1 MQLVST
7 LVYSLIH
14 SAVCRNG
21 PGTLPTKMYL
31 LLLLQIPAVM
41 CRTQQYIPQ
50 NKICQDPPATNRFHI
65 MDYIEQMTVDPD
77 LKQRVGSLVGV
88 VVYML
93 GLDPDPK
100 PSVRT

>member
-1 MQLVST
+1 
-7 LVYSLIH
+7 
-14 SAVCRNG
+14 
-21 PGTLPTKMYL
+21 
-31 LLLLQIPAVM
+31 
-41 CRTQQYIPQ
+41 
-50 NKICQDPPATNRFHI
+50 

>member
-1 MQLVST
+1 MALALYRRSM
-7 LVYSLIH
+7 H
-14 SAVCRNG
+14 
-21 PGTLPTKMYL
+21 L